1 MSSNAEVRASIKQM
15 RSRLKPDFQKKASQ
29 QILQKLM
36 TLPQFN
42 KASQVASY
50 LAYAGEVPTTSIID
64 HIWQQ
69 GKTCFLPVLQTTPN
83 KHLTFHAYG
92 KDTPLSP
99 NQYHIDEPATS
110 FQITLTDLDVVIVP
124 LVAFDQNCHR
134 LGMGA
139 GFYDRTFA
147 LRKRQDSPLL
157 IGIAYEMQKI
167 ATITPNDW
175 DIAMDFIV
183 TEEQIYTKPI

>member
-15 RSRLKPDFQKKASQ
+15 RSKLKPDFQETASQ
-29 QILQKLM
+29 KIQQRLI

-42 KASQVASY
+42 QANKIACY
-50 LAYAGEVPTTSIID
+50 LAHNGEALTNPIID
-64 HIWQQ
+64 YIWQES
-69 GKTCFLPVLQTTPN
+69 KNCCLPVLHKTP
-83 KHLTFHAYG
+83 KKYLTFHIYNQ
-92 KDTPLSP
+92 DTQLSP
-99 NQYHIDEPATS
+99 NQYDINEPVATS
-110 FQITLTDLDVVIVP
+110 QITITDLDIVIVP
-124 LVAFDQNCHR
+124 LVAFDKDCHR

-147 LRKRQDSPLL
+147 LRKHQDSPLL

-183 TEEQIYTKPI
+183 TENHIYSKK